1 MRLVSRGSASPGTVC
16 YREDNASEGSSADAG
31 SVGYPGSF
39 FLLMLHKKN
48 LNDDPAL
55 GNNLLFLKKM
65 TRLRQS
71 PDSTR

>member
-1 MRLVSRGSASPGTVC
+1 MC
-16 YREDNASEGSSADAG
+16 YREDNASEGSSAEAG

-39 FLLMLHKKN
+39 FFLTLHRKN

-55 GNNLLFLKKM
+55 GNDLLFLKMM

-71 PDSTR
+71 PDSTRSNWLLSM